1 MTTDLADVIG
11 VNARRLRLETGV
23 TLEQLARA
31 LRDRGMP
38 WSTGRVGDMEAG
50 RVNPTMPTILGLAD
64 ALGEVTGGTV
74 RLVDLVATDG
84 FVELTGGLAVSSA
97 ALARALEGGPVR
109 FEGDDRAPWAGV
121 ETAQQHEVHETLT
134 DRARANGWP
143 GVAEAKA
150 DLRVTTDAEL
160 NAVFDAADGAALAD
174 KRAAK
179 AFDVEM
185 VELMA
190 AALRLWG
197 HSLADERE
205 RLAALEPDANN
216 QRRGQISRDLRA
228 QLSAALESK

>member
-1 MTTDLADVIG
+1 
-11 VNARRLRLETGV
+11 
-23 TLEQLARA
+23 
-31 LRDRGMP
+31 
-38 WSTGRVGDMEAG
+38 MEAG
-50 RVNPTMPTILGLAD
+50 RVNPTMPTVLGLAD
-64 ALGEVTGGTV
+64 ALGEVTGGAI
-74 RLVDLVATDG
+74 RLADLVATDD
-84 FVELTGGLAVSSA
+84 FVELTGGLAVSA
-97 ALARALEGGPVR
+97 GALARALEGAPVR

-121 ETAQQHEVHETLT
+121 ETTQQHEVHETLT

-150 DLRVTTDAEL
+150 DLRITTDAEL
-160 NAVFDAADGAALAD
+160 VAVFDAADGAALAD

-179 AFDVEM
+179 AFSLSFGRKIEM

>member
-1 MTTDLADVIG
+1 MTTDLANVIG
-11 VNARRLRLETGV
+11 VNARRLRLEAGATM
-23 TLEQLARA
+23 EQLARA
-31 LRDRGMP
+31 VRARGMP
-38 WSTGRVGDMEAG
+38 WSTGRVGDMEGG
-50 RVNPTMPTILGLAD
+50 RINPTMPTVLGLAD
-64 ALGEVTGGTV
+64 ALGEVTGGAV
-74 RLVDLVATDG
+74 RLVDLVATDD

-97 ALARALEGGPVR
+97 ALARALEGAPVR

-185 VELMA
+185 AELMA